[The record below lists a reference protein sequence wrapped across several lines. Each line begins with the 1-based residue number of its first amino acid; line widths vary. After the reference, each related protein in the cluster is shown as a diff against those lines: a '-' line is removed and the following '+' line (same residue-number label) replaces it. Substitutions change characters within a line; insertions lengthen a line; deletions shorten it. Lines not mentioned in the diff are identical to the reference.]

1 MGGSQALGGGGNNT
15 RLLEMQDHINELER
29 KNQIL
34 EEKLA
39 QRSND
44 TMNMSNTQYEEKMQ
58 RVIRDYLDQIQE
70 LREENDKL
78 NRNPLLEVTKN

>member
-1 MGGSQALGGGGNNT
+1 MSAGNA
-15 RLLEMQDHINELER
+15 RMLELQDHINELQR

-34 EEKLA
+34 EEKLN

-70 LREENDKL
+70 LREENEKL
-78 NRNPLLEVTKN
+78 QRKY

>member
-1 MGGSQALGGGGNNT
+1 MSAGNA
-15 RLLEMQDHINELER
+15 RMLELQDHINELQR

-34 EEKLA
+34 EEKLN

-70 LREENDKL
+70 LREENEKL
-78 NRNPLLEVTKN
+78 QRKYWN